1 MVDVQK
7 AFEALQQDINLRYH
21 DKVLLRCRDS
31 TLHTVRKSLPEDP
44 DLIKTELTALIGLDR
59 HEEAM
64 QVIPPTPAFDYER
77 GYLLYKLGKFR
88 DVAALCEGRPDP
100 KFQHLC
106 AQAHYKLGNFGRA
119 MGMYQELSGI
129 KGDQSSTLVN
139 LSAAGVAPGVA
150 ETMLAHAQLNAALEW
165 EVLYNK
171 SLALALERKYAEAL
185 NLLSQAGRTL
195 SKEEDVEEELLQI
208 DLQRAYILQKMEET
222 QQAQQLYT
230 HIQEA
235 QSHDTNVQ
243 AVAAHNLAMAQEQA
257 QTFTEALKGENKLT
271 ILQQAAALMNL
282 ALVYAKKR
290 KNAEFEDCLKQVED
304 LGLGERLLILRAWN
318 FMKEKKHAE
327 YERLLRGKGTMA
339 SLKLLS
345 SIYIQQKKNA
355 EAAAAYRDMVALMD
369 QRSRSPDLFLTLAGL
384 WDKAGNLGEAIS
396 ILQTAIASFP
406 NNKAILRR
414 LWEGL
419 HRNSQFTE
427 AAHFLE
433 TYQKQ
438 FPEDLDTASLLVL
451 AEANVDL
458 EAAVKYSSKL
468 PEVNLKALYNRE
480 GIIESL
486 DEILNRLEA
495 GGAAQVKAKA
505 EEAKVDAVTRKKRK
519 RKPKYP
525 KGFDPSNPNNP
536 LPDPERW
543 LAKKDRST
551 YKKSKKSKKDA
562 KMKGPQ
568 GEMPTVAGVEQGT
581 FSSGPS
587 TKHIEAV
594 VDKSALK
601 KKSKKKS

>member
-21 DKVLLRCRDS
+21 DKVLTRCRDCN
-31 TLHTVRKSLPEDP
+31 LHLVRKSLPEDM
-44 DLIKTELTALIGLDR
+44 DLIRTELTALIGLDKY
-59 HEEAM
+59 EEAM
-64 QVIPPTPAFDYER
+64 EVIPSAPGFDFER

-88 DVAALCEGRPDP
+88 DVAALCEGRSDP

-106 AQAHYKLGNFGRA
+106 AQAHYKLGTFGRA
-119 MGMYQELSGI
+119 MGMYQDLSSI
-129 KGDQSSTLVN
+129 KGDQSSALVN
-139 LSAAGVAPGVA
+139 LSAAGVAPGVS
-150 ETMLAHAQLNAALEW
+150 ETMLAHAQLNAATEW
-165 EVLYNK
+165 EILYNK
-171 SLALALERKYAEAL
+171 SLAMGLGGKYPEAL
-185 NLLSQAGRTL
+185 NLLTQAGRVL
-195 SKEEDVEEELLQI
+195 SKEEDVDEELLQI
-208 DLQRAYILQKMEET
+208 DLQKAYVLQKMEEA
-222 QQAQQLYT
+222 QQAQVIYT
-230 HIQEA
+230 RIRDGQTRDA
-235 QSHDTNVQ
+235 NLR
-243 AVAAHNLAMAQEQA
+243 AVACHNLAMAQEQA
-257 QTFTEALKGENKLT
+257 HTFTEAMKVDNKLT
-271 ILQQAAALMNL
+271 VLQQAAALLNL

-290 KNAEFEDCLKQVED
+290 KNAEFEECLKQVEE
-304 LGLGERLLILRAWN
+304 LGLGERVVVLRAWN

-327 YERLLRGKGTMA
+327 YERLLRGNGTIA

-345 SIYIQQKKNA
+345 SIYIQQKKYS
-355 EAAAAYRDMVALMD
+355 EAANAYRDMIAMTEK
-369 QRSRSPDLFLTLAGL
+369 RAHTPDLYLTLAGL
-384 WDKAGNLGEAIS
+384 WDKSSNLNEGISVLKAAIG
-396 ILQTAIASFP
+396 AFP

-414 LWEGL
+414 LWECL
-419 HRNSQFTE
+419 HRNSQFNE
-427 AAHFLE
+427 AAHYLE

-458 EAAVKYSSKL
+458 DAAVKYSSKL
-468 PEVNLKALYNRE
+468 PQVNLKALYNRE

-495 GGAAQVKAKA
+495 GGAAQVKTKA
-505 EEAKVDAVTRKKRK
+505 EEAKIDTIARKKRK

-551 YKKSKKSKKDA
+551 YKKSKKAKKDA

-581 FSSGPS
+581 FNTGPS

-594 VDKSALK
+594 VDKTAPK
-601 KKSKKKS
+601 KKSKKK